1 MQIEFDPA
9 KDALNV
15 KNHGLSLMVASDL
28 EWDLLSELVSVWT
41 AEAEN
46 KLVDF
51 VRGASSWKNCDRNS
65 HLEVF
70 LTFDFKVDWHVDEL
84 DRHAFK
90 VDRLVHA
97 EEAALLPRPV
107 S

>member
-1 MQIEFDPA
+1 MQLGSNSVHFDFSVF
-9 KDALNV
+9 V
-15 KNHGLSLMVASDL
+15 KLACCSYDLDL

-51 VRGASSWKNCDRNS
+51 VLGASSWKNCDRNS